1 MKQIVIVAGVLLAA
15 LSASVFAAGDM
26 NNMGNMG
33 NMGNMAMS
41 GKPAAA
47 ADTKAALTDATVK
60 SVDTGTGMVM
70 LQHGAMA
77 NISMP
82 AMTMAYKAKDA
93 TMAKSVQAGDKVHVR
108 VENVGGTLTIVRMDK

>member
-1 MKQIVIVAGVLLAA
+1 MKQIVIVTGVLLAA
-15 LSASVFAAGDM
+15 LSASAFAAGDM
-26 NNMGNMG
+26 NNMG

-93 TMAKSVQAGDKVHVR
+93 AMAKSVHAGDKVHVR